1 MSQLGMD
8 LSVDGFL
15 RCLAA
20 EDIRGLNFLDDT
32 SATFSKE
39 EHTLTH
45 SHLYIK
51 TGFTRK
57 TPFATYTYIVEEQ
70 SFAMIC
76 P

>member
-8 LSVDGFL
+8 LRVEGFL

-45 SHLYIK
+45 SHLSKQALLARRLLQHIL
-51 TGFTRK
+51 
-57 TPFATYTYIVEEQ
+57 I
-70 SFAMIC
+70 
-76 P
+76 